1 MVQRKRCISTARRYF
16 LGLATVIGV
25 TAALW
30 CQSFVS
36 LADSA
41 GTVIADSAKIREKAD
56 ITSEPVGS
64 VSKGDKVSI
73 RDEVQD
79 DSGTLWY
86 QVYIDA
92 NTTGY
97 IRSDLVSKQ
106 DGDTGGDNSQSSDT
120 PNADPQPASGA
131 SVEPDSAMDAQY
143 AVVSVEAINVRKA
156 PSTREGV
163 VDRLTKDAQVIV
175 SGQSNGNDGKVWYY
189 ATFTGTDGA
198 EKAGFIRS
206 DLLTLGDMVPV
217 PEAEEPEPQETDPEP
232 AKPMNNDY
240 ELTWEQDE
248 DGSYVWYLYDYT
260 EGQNGYRQK
269 LQPLLDAAQAQDE
282 SEAADTKTLVRQR
295 VIIVVLIV
303 LIVLLIAAI
312 VIMALK
318 LRDVYYEEYEDE
330 EEEEQEAPERGR
342 RRAEESEETQT
353 PRRRRTE
360 EVEEAQTPRRRRTED
375 AEESSARRR
384 RHTEETEEP
393 SARRRRRMEDT
404 ADEDET
410 ERASVPAN
418 ASPKRKTKNFL
429 LDDDEFEF
437 EFLNMD
443 DKG

>member
-1 MVQRKRCISTARRYF
+1 MVQRKRCISTAKRYF
-16 LGLATVIGV
+16 LRLAAVVGV
-25 TAALW
+25 AAALW

-36 LADSA
+36 LADST
-41 GTVIADSAKIREKAD
+41 GTVTAGSAKIREKAD

-64 VSKGDKVSI
+64 VSQGDKVTI

-106 DGDTGGDNSQSSDT
+106 DGGNTAENTNDGDTGSDNNQSNDT
-120 PNADPQPASGA
+120 RNEDSQPAPGA
-131 SVEPDSAMDAQY
+131 SVGPDSTMDAQY
-143 AVVSVEAINVRKA
+143 AAVSVEAINVRKA

-189 ATFTGTDGA
+189 VTFTGTDGA
-198 EKAGFIRS
+198 EKTGFIRS

-217 PEAEEPEPQETDPEP
+217 PEEETPEPQEADPEP
-232 AKPMNNDY
+232 SKPMTYDY
-240 ELTWEQDE
+240 EITWEKDE
-248 DGSYVWYLYDYT
+248 DGSYAYYLYDYT
-260 EGQNGYRQK
+260 DGQNGYRQK
-269 LQPLLDAAQAQDE
+269 LQPLLDAAQAKDE
-282 SEAADTKTLVRQR
+282 STATDTKTLVRQR
-295 VIIVVLIV
+295 VVIVILII
-303 LIVLLIAAI
+303 LIVLLIAVI

-318 LRDVYYEEYEDE
+318 LRDVYYEEYEDD
-330 EEEEQEAPERGR
+330 EEEEQEQEAPARR
-342 RRAEESEETQT
+342 SRRAEEAEDKQMPRRRRTEGAEDKQM

-360 EVEEAQTPRRRRTED
+360 ESEEV
-375 AEESSARRR
+375 
-384 RHTEETEEP
+384 

-404 ADEDET
+404 ADGDET
-410 ERASVPAN
+410 ERASVPVN
-418 ASPKRKTKNFL
+418 SSPKRKTKNFL

-443 DKG
+443 DKD